1 MDNDVVRI
9 YNEVLLG
16 IKKNASESVLMRWMN
31 LEPIIQ
37 SEVSHKNKYTISMHI
52 WNLERWYWWNN
63 LQGSN
68 RDTDMKNRLVAG
80 RSQDGGGIGRGDERT
95 FECWANF
102 TKQLLT
108 ASRRHQV
115 PRKAAHHLQKEHDWT
130 SEPRDHFH
138 LPVSGWKLDTE
149 ETGKQKPN
157 KQREPLQ
164 KGTVQQI
171 KTPVENTDYTR
182 RGL

>member
-9 YNEVLLG
+9 YNEVLFG
-16 IKKNASESVLMRWMN
+16 IKKNAFESALMRWMN

-68 RDTDMKNRLVAG
+68 RDTDIKNRLVVG
-80 RSQDGGGIGRGDERT
+80 RSQDGGGIGRGDHFLPYKFIERT
-95 FECWANF
+95 FEWWADF

-108 ASRRHQV
+108 ASRRHHV
-115 PRKAAHHLQKEHDWT
+115 PRKAAHCLQKEHDWT
-130 SEPRDHFH
+130 SEP
-138 LPVSGWKLDTE
+138 KQ
-149 ETGKQKPN
+149 ETTSNRLCQGGNQTLKRPAN
-157 KQREPLQ
+157 RS
-164 KGTVQQI
+164 QI
-171 KTPVENTDYTR
+171 NTGNRFRSDQGNR
-182 RGL
+182 LKSL